1 MPCMC
6 DLLYS
11 GGSHCICELFFLNY
25 PILSR
30 CTKFVFQ
37 KRCELEVI
45 YILFLPW
52 PKEDFASENSR
63 GRSTESVSRKVEKV
77 SQNV

>member
-11 GGSHCICELFFLNY
+11 VGIHCICELVFNY
-25 PILSR
+25 PIVSR

-37 KRCELEVI
+37 KRCEVEVI

-52 PKEDFASENSR
+52 PKEGFAAR
-63 GRSTESVSRKVEKV
+63 KQSRKK
-77 SQNV
+77 NLA

>member
-1 MPCMC
+1 MI
-6 DLLYS
+6 Y
-11 GGSHCICELFFLNY
+11 CIQVAVIVFVSFFLNY